1 MKGRVLDLG
10 CALGRSTIE
19 LGRYFDEAVGLDFSK
34 AFVKNADDKLHELYA
49 DLQGRVKFVVG
60 DACNLDPSLGK
71 FSVIFG
77 GNLIDRLPDPS
88 AFLKSVS
95 SFL

>member
-34 AFVKNADDKLHELYA
+34 AFVKNAEDKLHEQYA
-49 DLQGRVKFVVG
+49 DLQERVKFVVG
-60 DACNLDPSLGK
+60 DACNLHPSLGK

-88 AFLKSVS
+88 AFLNSVS

>member
-1 MKGRVLDLG
+1 M
-10 CALGRSTIE
+10 GRSTIE

-49 DLQGRVKFVVG
+49 DLQGKVKFVVG
-60 DACNLDPSLGK
+60 DACKLDQSLGK
-71 FSVIFG
+71 YSVIFG